1 MKDKPFR
8 EQFIVD
14 ENGRKI
20 AVIIPI
26 EKYRKILEDL
36 HDLTVV
42 SEREKEET
50 IDLDK
55 VKRSLALCYKKRK
68 V

>member
-1 MKDKPFR
+1 MKTKPVR
-8 EQFIVD
+8 EQFVVD

-26 EKYRKILEDL
+26 EKYREMLEDL

-42 SEREKEET
+42 LEREKEET
-50 IDLDK
+50 VDFDE
-55 VKRSLALCYKKRK
+55 VKRRMKERGTL
-68 V
+68 